1 MLIAIVAVDRNWG
14 IGKDDALLAHVPEDM
29 KFFREHTTGHPVIM
43 GRKTLESF
51 PGARPLKNRKN
62 IVITRRADY
71 AVEGAVVVSTI
82 DAAIEA
88 AGGEDAFV
96 IGGGS
101 VYRQLIDYC
110 DLAYVTKLDAEFD
123 ADTYFPNLDEDP
135 RWELVEEGEPC
146 EHDGLAFRFTT
157 YKALAPV

>member
-14 IGKDDALLAHVPEDM
+14 IGKDDALLVHLPADM

-51 PGARPLKNRKN
+51 PGGRPLKNRKN
-62 IVITRRADY
+62 IVITRNPFY
-71 AVEGAVVVSTI
+71 EVEGAVVVSTI

-110 DLAYVTKLDAEFD
+110 ELAYVTKIDAELE
-123 ADTYFPNLDEDP
+123 ADTYFPNLDADS
-135 RWELVEEGEPC
+135 RWELVEEGEPM
-146 EHDGLAFRFTT
+146 EHDGLQFRFTT
-157 YKALAPV
+157 YKATAVL